1 MKLLKSKKGFTM
13 IEMLIA
19 VTIMGILASMMVV
32 QYGDYVKRSEEAVIK
47 HELNQII
54 HVIDTAIASG
64 NAYIGE
70 GFDIP
75 VTSYYDLSKPDDF
88 KQIYELET
96 EVALPG
102 ELKIYEGTILA
113 YTHNNRTAYY
123 DYIARTF
130 RDDFVPAE
138 D

>member
-70 GFDIP
+70 GFDVP
-75 VTSYYDLSKPDDF
+75 VTSYHDLSKAEDF
-88 KQIYELET
+88 RQIYELET
-96 EVALPG
+96 EGILPG
-102 ELKIYEGTILA
+102 ELEIHEGTILA
-113 YTHNNRTAYY
+113 YTHNERTAYY
-123 DYIARTF
+123 DFIARTF
-130 RDDFVPAE
+130 RDDFTQGK